1 METPQNKNAQYNE
14 SLKDFNL
21 DDKLERFY
29 DKPEND
35 EEMAK
40 RVGIIKDIPEQ
51 INTPK
56 VLLKLGD
63 PKKPDKFVHM
73 KDEDGR
79 EYVIALPIE
88 KQSWHRDIASFCRK
102 LYKKDLKVL
111 GGGYT
116 HVEGDKL
123 VIHGKSGD
131 FGEADKLRVGQ
142 ILKEAFPELNIEIIS
157 EAGKELEREENNK
170 KQKYLEALEK
180 IGEKFV
186 QDFYK
191 DVVDNMAVKMGY
203 DMTMFPKKIEGSD
216 NNLFYMVFRSENGSS
231 FGVDTVFIGY
241 EDEGGHIKS
250 KEIAQ
255 TRWTLE
261 VTKAYIENGVLNME
275 IKTEDGQVY
284 NFSSPLNSLDEV
296 IPISNLDERDRIIL
310 NMYKENQDVYKR
322 VGTAQIYHGLVR

>member
-1 METPQNKNAQYNE
+1 MEKPQNKNIQYNE
-14 SLKDFNL
+14 SLKAFNI
-21 DDKLERFY
+21 DDKLEQFY
-29 DKPEND
+29 NKPEND
-35 EEMAK
+35 EELAE

-102 LYKKDLKVL
+102 LYKKDLRVL

-116 HVEGDKL
+116 HAEGDKL

-131 FGEADKLRVGQ
+131 FGEADKSRVGQ
-142 ILKEAFPELNIEIIS
+142 ILREAFPQLNIEIIS
-157 EAGKELEREENNK
+157 EVEKEREREENNK
-170 KQKYLEALEK
+170 RQKYTEALEK
-180 IGEKFV
+180 IGEKFA

-191 DVVDNMAVKMGY
+191 DVVDNMAVRMGH
-203 DMTMFPKKIEGSD
+203 DMTMFPKKIDGSD
-216 NNLFYMVFRSENGSS
+216 SNLFYMVFRSENGSS
-231 FGVDTVFIGY
+231 FGVDTVFVGY
-241 EDEGGHIKS
+241 EDENGQVQS
-250 KEIAQ
+250 KEVAQ

-261 VTKAYIENGVLNME
+261 ITKSYVENGVLNME
-275 IKTEDGQVY
+275 IKTEGGQVY
-284 NFSSPLNSLDEV
+284 NFSSPVNSLDEAST
-296 IPISNLDERDRIIL
+296 ISNLDERDKIIL
-310 NMYKENQDVYKR
+310 NMYKESQDVYKR
-322 VGTAQIYHGLVR
+322 VNIAQIYHGLV